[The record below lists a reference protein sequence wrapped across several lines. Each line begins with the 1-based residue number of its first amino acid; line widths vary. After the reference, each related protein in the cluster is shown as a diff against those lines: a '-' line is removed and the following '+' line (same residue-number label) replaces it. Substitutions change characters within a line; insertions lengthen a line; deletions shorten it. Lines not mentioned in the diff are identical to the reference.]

1 MQDRSP
7 FAPRRLEGNPIVHR
21 DTTTGVGRNING
33 PSLITAPPWIEHPL
47 GRYYLYF
54 AHHRGTFIR
63 LATADRLEGPWRLYE
78 PGTLHLAA
86 SHFPTEGRRPHIAS
100 PDVHVDEASGTVRM
114 YYHGLDTASRIQHTR
129 VALSTDG
136 IHFKARPELLGRPYF
151 RVFAH
156 DGWWY
161 ALAKPGIVYRSADGL
176 SDFQRG
182 PRLFDESMRHSA
194 LLRRGDEL
202 LVFWSRIG
210 DCPERILCSTVAL
223 DGDWMTW
230 RAGPTVTVLEP
241 EESWEGAGL
250 PLSPS
255 VPAWEDEPVRQL
267 RDPAIFVEDGK
278 TYLLYSVAG
287 ESGIAVAELGPAA
300 EHEPAERE
308 PADPESGD
316 QPTGP
321 ARGVRRALSGL
332 IASHDPG
339 LDKLREAAVTM
350 TATLASFGTA
360 LVIEHLARL
369 SLSIVILAVAL
380 ALSMGRMGQRADHR
394 GTRARMLAAVVLP
407 IVAVAANEI
416 GTRIFQQPDLG
427 DALFVT
433 AMSATIWVRRFGPVA
448 REIAAFATLPLVAM
462 LIVPAPVIAGHGPTA
477 GGQWWAALVALVALG
492 WVTATRSIA
501 ERAGILAPAAHRPE
515 ARSPATSPSRRR
527 IAPSTKMA
535 LQMAAALGGAFAVG
549 RGVFGLHWTWVVLT
563 AFIVCSGN
571 RGRGDVAHK
580 AAMRLLGAGA
590 GTLAA
595 TALTG
600 VFPPGDLWS
609 VVVIFAVLAVALWLR
624 QVNYAF
630 WAAGMTAALAL
641 LYGYYGERGVGLL
654 GTRLEAIL
662 VGAALAVCASWLLF
676 PVRTTDVIRRDIGV
690 ALAALDGY
698 LAALAE
704 DPASAHAPQERFR
717 GAVSTLERARMLMRA
732 VPSRVRRRF
741 DYLPALTVL
750 EQCAAELPS
759 VTAALLDRSPE
770 PRWRDHLD
778 RLRADI
784 GELRQA
790 DARCVPL
797 DLAAWNRLAAEVS
810 DLPRT
815 LDSPPPRAP
824 DVPARDRFWPS
835 SQKVLAYI
843 NRVHA
848 TTYQLVSGLSQDG
861 PSLVYLVA
869 DASGRQA
876 QLTWSRDASRERLT
890 AGDSQTQSAEIAAGR
905 TPSGFPYRLVATSAH
920 MRTRPGG
927 LTW

>member
-1 MQDRSP
+1 VPDRSP
-7 FAPRRLEGNPIVHR
+7 FALRRLAGNPIVHR
-21 DTTTGVGRNING
+21 DTTPGVGRNVNG

-78 PGTLHLAA
+78 PGTLTLAA
-86 SHFPTEGRRPHIAS
+86 SLFPTEGRRPHIAS
-100 PDVHVDEASGTVRM
+100 PDVHVDEATGTVRM
-114 YYHGLDTASRIQHTR
+114 YYHGLDTATREQHTR

-136 IHFKARPELLGRPYF
+136 IHFEARPELLGRPYF

-161 ALAKPGIVYRSADGL
+161 AMAKPGILYRSADGL
-176 SDFQRG
+176 GGFERG
-182 PRLFDESMRHSA
+182 PRLFDRSMRHSA
-194 LLRRGDEL
+194 VLLRGDEL
-202 LVFWSRIG
+202 LVFWSRMG
-210 DCPERILCSTVAL
+210 DCPERILCSPVAL
-223 DGDWMTW
+223 NGDWMTW
-230 RAGPTVTVLEP
+230 SAGPAVTVLEP
-241 EESWEGAGL
+241 EEPWEGADL
-250 PLSPS
+250 PLEPS

-267 RDPAIFVEDGK
+267 RDPAIFVEDGR

-287 ESGIAVAELGPAA
+287 ESGIAVAEFEPVADLERADQPAA
-300 EHEPAERE
+300 DTTA
-308 PADPESGD
+308 AAGAS
-316 QPTGP
+316 GP
-321 ARGVRRALSGL
+321 ARGVRPALSGL
-332 IASHDPG
+332 IRSHDPG

-380 ALSMGRMGQRADHR
+380 TLSMGRMGQRADHR
-394 GTRARMLAAVVLP
+394 GARARMLAAIVLP
-407 IVAVAANEI
+407 LVAVAANEI

-427 DALFVT
+427 DALFVA

-448 REIAAFATLPLVAM
+448 RQIATFATLPLVAM
-462 LIVPAPVIAGHGPTA
+462 LIVPAPVIAGHGSTHD
-477 GGQWWAALVALVALG
+477 GQWWAALVALVALG

-501 ERAGILAPAAHRPE
+501 ERAGILAPAAHRPA
-515 ARSPATSPSRRR
+515 ARPPATSTSRRR

-535 LQMAAALGGAFAVG
+535 LQMAAALGAAFAVG
-549 RGVFGLHWTWVVLT
+549 RSVFGLHWTWVVLT

-595 TALTG
+595 TALSG

-609 VVVIFAVLAVALWLR
+609 VVVIFAVLGVALWLR

-654 GTRLEAIL
+654 STRLEAIL
-662 VGAALAVCASWLLF
+662 AGAALAVCASWLLL

-690 ALAALDGY
+690 ALAALDRY

-717 GAVSTLERARMLMRA
+717 GAVGTLEHAQTLMRA
-732 VPSRVRRRF
+732 VPSRLRRRF

-759 VTAALLDRSPE
+759 VTAVLADRHPE
-770 PRWRDHLD
+770 PSWRDHLD

-790 DARCVPL
+790 DARRVPL
-797 DLAAWNRLAAEVS
+797 DPVAWNRLAAE
-810 DLPRT
+810 LREIPLT
-815 LDSPPPRAP
+815 LDSAPPRA
-824 DVPARDRFWPS
+824 PARDRFWTS

-861 PSLVYLVA
+861 PLLAYLVA

-876 QLTWSRDASRERLT
+876 QLSWSRDASLERLT
-890 AGDSQTQSAEIAAGR
+890 AGDSQTRSAEIAAGR
-905 TPSGFPYRLVATSAH
+905 TPSGFPYRLATTNAH
-920 MRTRPGG
+920 LLAPG
-927 LTW
+927 